1 MPTGKT
7 LDGKAALVTGSTS
20 GIGLA
25 MARALAMEGCS
36 IMLNGLGDA
45 AEIEKTRADL
55 ERESGGAVKFHGAD
69 MTKPEEIRDAVE
81 ETAKAFGGLHILV
94 NNAGIQHT
102 APIDA
107 FPEGKWDAIIAI
119 NLSAAFHAT
128 KAALPHMRA
137 AGWGRIVNTA
147 SAHGLVASVNKA
159 AYVAAKHGIM
169 GLTKVTA
176 LETAEE
182 PITCNTIN
190 PGWVRTPLVD
200 AQIEARAKEKGTSVE
215 EEALKLLSE
224 KQPSKTFTTPE
235 QLGGVLVF
243 LCSDAAEQ
251 ITGVPITADGGWTAQ

>member
-7 LDGKAALVTGSTS
+7 LEGKAALVTGSTS

-25 MARALAMEGCS
+25 MARALAEEGCKV
-36 IMLNGLGDA
+36 MLNGLGDA
-45 AEIEKTRADL
+45 DEIEKTRAAL
-55 ERESGGAVKFHGAD
+55 EGETGVEVAFHGAD
-69 MTKPEEIRDAVE
+69 MTKPEEIHNAVE
-81 ETAKAFGGLHILV
+81 TTARRFGGLHILV

-102 APIDA
+102 DPIDQ
-107 FPEGKWDAIIAI
+107 FPEDKWDAVIAI

-182 PITCNTIN
+182 PITCNSIN
-190 PGWVRTPLVD
+190 PGWVRTPLVE
-200 AQIEARAKEKGTSVE
+200 AQIEARAKDKGVSVE
-215 EEALKLLSE
+215 EEALNLLSE
-224 KQPSKTFTTPE
+224 KQPSKKFTTPE
-235 QLGGVLVF
+235 QLGGILVF
-243 LCSDAAEQ
+243 LCSPAADQ
-251 ITGVPITADGGWTAQ
+251 ITGVPITADGGWTAR